1 MKTILVQ
8 ADKKFKIVVPDDVK
22 ITFGPWSPGK
32 KDKTTAF
39 DVGNNSS
46 NGGTLRIYDSKGN
59 ILCCFAHVTSFRD
72 LSLDYSEQ
80 VVVEE
85 GATIWNSDQT
95 GYKREHKQAA
105 RSEWVN
111 EQRQISNGK
120 TTKAKPTK

>member
-8 ADKKFKIVVPDDVK
+8 GDKKFKIEVPDDVK

-32 KDKTTAF
+32 KDKSGPYE
-39 DVGNNSS
+39 VSNNVS
-46 NGGTLRIYDSKGN
+46 NGGTLRVYDATGN

-72 LSLDYSEQ
+72 LSLNYSEL

-85 GATIWNSDQT
+85 GATIWNNDQD

-105 RSEWVN
+105 RHEWVD
-111 EQRQISNGK
+111 EPKRISNGK
-120 TTKAKPTK
+120 TTKAKKDK